1 LQADLVG
8 YFQPHNK
15 IKGGTMSPRS
25 IRHLLAAMAAS
36 LLLIGPSARAADPG
50 VTDTEITIGLFAPM
64 SGPLA
69 AFGLDPLQAA
79 KMWYEETNKKGGIH
93 GRKIKVVVEDDKCSP
108 NEVVAVV
115 KKLVTVDNTFIV
127 HGGSCTAA
135 TVAAQEF
142 VTREK
147 IPHVMLNAS
156 GDGAVIPPTRY
167 VFGAFGGTQR
177 TVGATIAEF
186 AIKELKGKRIALIA
200 HDDEYGTVNV
210 STVRAVAARLGAEVV
225 AAEMISP
232 RITDV
237 TAPLLNI
244 RAANPDV
251 IVSTV
256 YPGPAVLV
264 AQKYAEY
271 GLTKIPLAQAVQ
283 GIPVPAGFAKNV
295 GNDAALANFYYGSP
309 LNDLTDGPKQ
319 QKWLALYK
327 QYYPDRTPSAF
338 MTYGLPSAMAVTRAL
353 EKAGRD
359 VTRESFVDALE
370 TVDFDSEVVAGPI
383 TFAKDRRDAHRASI
397 FVKFDGK
404 THTLMPG
411 VYFWN
416 GKDGL

>member
-1 LQADLVG
+1 MKRL
-8 YFQPHNK
+8 
-15 IKGGTMSPRS
+15 
-25 IRHLLAAMAAS
+25 LLATAVFAA
-36 LLLIGPSARAADPG
+36 LIGSAQAADPG
-50 VTDTEITIGLFAPM
+50 ITNDEITIGLFAPM

-69 AFGLDPLQAA
+69 SFGLDPLQAA

-93 GRKIKVVVEDDKCSP
+93 GRKIKVVVEDDKCNP

-115 KKLVTVDNTFIV
+115 KKLITVDKTFFV
-127 HGGSCTAA
+127 NGGSCTAA

-147 IPHVMLNAS
+147 VPHVMLNAS
-156 GDGAVIPPTRY
+156 GDPAVIPPTRY

-186 AIKELKGKRIALIA
+186 AIKQLKGKRIAVIA
-200 HDDEYGTVNV
+200 HDDEYGTAN
-210 STVRAVAARLGAEVV
+210 TATIRAVVARLGAEVV

-232 RITDV
+232 KITDV

-251 IVSTV
+251 ILSTV

-264 AQKYAEY
+264 AQKYGEY
-271 GLTKIPLAQAVQ
+271 AMTGIALVQAVQ
-283 GIPVPAGFAKNV
+283 GIPVPAAFAKNV
-295 GNDAALANFYYGSP
+295 GNDAALVNFYYGSP

-327 QYYPDRTPSAF
+327 QYYPDRTPGAF
-338 MTYGLPSAMAVTRAL
+338 MTYGLPSAMAITRAL

-359 VTRESFVDALE
+359 VTRESFIDAMQTL
-370 TVDFDSEVVAGPI
+370 DFDSEVLAGPI
-383 TFAKDRRDAHRASI
+383 AFAPDRRDGHRASI

-404 THTLMPG
+404 THTLMPS
-411 VYFWN
+411 VYLWN

>member
-1 LQADLVG
+1 VRTLSNRLV
-8 YFQPHNK
+8 
-15 IKGGTMSPRS
+15 
-25 IRHLLAAMAAS
+25 AATAS
-36 LLLIGPSARAADPG
+36 WLLLIGSGAHAADPG
-50 VTDTEITIGLFAPM
+50 ITDTEITIGLFAPM

-69 AFGLDPLQAA
+69 SFGFDPLQAA
-79 KMWYEETNKKGGIH
+79 KMWYEEVNKNGGIH
-93 GRKIKVVVEDDKCSP
+93 GRKIRVVIEDDKCNP

-115 KKLVTVDNTFIV
+115 KKLVTVDKTFLV
-127 HGGSCTAA
+127 NGGSCTAA
-135 TVAAQEF
+135 AIAAQEF

-147 IPHVMLNAS
+147 VPHVMLNAS
-156 GDGAVIPPTRY
+156 GDSAVIPPTRY

-186 AIKELKGKRIALIA
+186 AIKQLKGKRIAIIA
-200 HDDEYGTVNV
+200 HDDEFGTANA
-210 STVRAVAARLGAEVV
+210 STIRAVAARFGAEVV

-237 TAPLLNI
+237 TAPLLNV

-264 AQKYAEY
+264 AQKYAEF
-271 GLTKIPLAQAVQ
+271 GMTGIPLAQAIQ
-283 GIPVPAGFAKNV
+283 GIPVPSAFAKNV
-295 GNDAALANFYYGSP
+295 GNAAAFANFYYGSP

-338 MTYGLPSAMAVTRAL
+338 MTYGLPAAMAVTRAL
-353 EKAGRD
+353 DKAGRD
-359 VTRESFVDALE
+359 VTRERFIDALE
-370 TVDFDSEVVAGPI
+370 TVDFDSEVMAGPI
-383 TFAKDRRDAHRASI
+383 AFAADRRDGDRASI
-397 FVKFDGK
+397 FIKFDGQQ
-404 THTLMPG
+404 HTLMPG